1 MKNMLVIVSNFAKYM
16 KHYDVK
22 SKMKSWKLTNNWPQR
37 RDQKMAETI
46 AKTSQWL
53 F

>member
-1 MKNMLVIVSNFAKYM
+1 MLVIVSNFAKYM

-22 SKMKSWKLTNNWPQR
+22 RQMKSWKLANNWPQI
-37 RDQKMAETI
+37 RDQKMAEAI